1 VSCERARADLSL
13 AADGELP
20 AERSGPLTAHVQA
33 CASCAAFRSRLST
46 IRQGLR
52 FEAVGE
58 VPDVAPRVL
67 ATVAACGPRRPAGAA
82 RRWPRPGRRRGPLR
96 AVAAAFLAGAV
107 LGATFV
113 GLGGWRPAPVASADL
128 PDRVLAAQP
137 AITSLAADLQLVE
150 RGWNPRVPERVFT
163 GRLRYQAPESLDLR
177 LLDRTAYPSA
187 DWVRDDLELVV
198 TGERWWMRARRV
210 CPPEAEPRCAPRQP
224 ETRLVTDREPF
235 ADATPVPLDLI
246 TPVRSFMLGGAP
258 MRLETSRIAGRRA
271 IGVATTV
278 AQVEPL
284 LAGFDPAGGLR
295 ALYPADRAELWLDER
310 ALVPLALRVV
320 AAGTPERARWA
331 AAHGYRDAPG
341 TVLLDLALRRVVLNR
356 PLPADAFPAAPAGA
370 RAQAAGFAPA
380 PSGAPWAPGPA
391 PAWLPPGFRPYRA
404 GVVATPQGPV
414 VAVRTWTDGR
424 AWVKVRATRNW
435 PGGRLF
441 GDLGVLVRPVELPGG
456 TGYSSEDGTRVG
468 IHGQGVD
475 VLVTG
480 SLAPADLERVAG
492 SLAVAGRPVP
502 SGWAEAATATPEQA
516 LAAAPGLLMPKR
528 LRGFGTPAV
537 RVDGTAVSLAFAGPG
552 ARGFLLAEAPGT
564 RLSPPIDA
572 DVQGVRVRG
581 ANGRYS
587 LARGELEWV
596 EGGRVVSLRS
606 TTLSLEELLAIAQ
619 SLAGR

>member
-33 CASCAAFRSRLST
+33 CGSCAVFRSRLST

-58 VPDVAPRVL
+58 VPDVAPGVL
-67 ATVAACGPRRPAGAA
+67 ATVAARGPRRPFGPAQ
-82 RRWPRPGRRRGPLR
+82 RWPRPGRQRGLLR
-96 AVAAAFLAGAV
+96 GAAAFLAGAV
-107 LGATFV
+107 LGATFI
-113 GLGGWRPAPVASADL
+113 GLGGGRLAPVASADL
-128 PDRVLAAQP
+128 PNRVLAAQP
-137 AITSLAADLQLVE
+137 AITSLAADLHLVE
-150 RGWNPRVPERVFT
+150 RGWNSRVPERVFT

-187 DWVRDDLELVV
+187 DWAPNDLELVV
-198 TGERWWMRARRV
+198 TGDRWWMRARRA
-210 CPPEAEPRCAPRQP
+210 CPPEAEPQCAPRQP
-224 ETRLVTDREPF
+224 ETRLVTNREPF

-258 MRLETSRIAGRRA
+258 MPLETSRINGRRA

-284 LAGFDPAGGLR
+284 LVGFDAAGALR
-295 ALYPADRAELWLDER
+295 ALYPADHAKLWLDQR

-320 AAGTPERARWA
+320 AAPIPERARWA
-331 AAHGYRDAPG
+331 AAHGYHDAPG

-380 PSGAPWAPGPA
+380 PSGALGAPGPV

-404 GVVATPQGPV
+404 GVVATPHGPT

-441 GDLGVLVRPVELPGG
+441 GDLGALVRPVKLPGG
-456 TGYSSEDGTRVG
+456 AGYSSEDGTRIG
-468 IHGQGVD
+468 IHAQGMD

-502 SGWAEAATATPEQA
+502 CDWAEAATATLDQA
-516 LAAAPGLLMPKR
+516 LAAAPGLLVPKR
-528 LRGFGTPAV
+528 LRGFGPPAA
-537 RVDGTAVSLAFAGPG
+537 RVDGQTVSLAFAGPG

-564 RLSPPIDA
+564 RLSPPVDA
-572 DVQGVRVRG
+572 DVQGVRVRS
-581 ANGRYS
+581 ADGRYS
-587 LARGELEWV
+587 LALGELEWV
-596 EGGRVVSLRS
+596 EHGRVVSLRS

-619 SLAGR
+619 SLESR

>member
-1 VSCERARADLSL
+1 MSCERARADLSL

-20 AERSGPLTAHVQA
+20 AERSAPLTAHVQA

-67 ATVAACGPRRPAGAA
+67 AIMAARGPRRPSGPV
-82 RRWPRPGRRRGPLR
+82 RQWPRPGRQRGLLKGA
-96 AVAAAFLAGAV
+96 AVFLAGAV
-107 LGATFV
+107 LGATFI
-113 GLGGWRPAPVASADL
+113 GLGGGRPAPVASADL

-150 RGWNPRVPERVFT
+150 RGWNPRLPERVFT

-177 LLDRTAYPSA
+177 LLDRTPYPSA
-187 DWVRDDLELVV
+187 DWVPNDLELVV
-198 TGERWWMRARRV
+198 TGDRWWMRARRA
-210 CPPEAEPRCAPRQP
+210 CPPEAEPQCAPRQP

-246 TPVRSFMLGGAP
+246 TPVRSFTLSDAP
-258 MRLETSRIAGRRA
+258 MPLETSRMDGRRA
-271 IGVATTV
+271 IGVTTTV

-295 ALYPADRAELWLDER
+295 ELYAADHAELWLDKR
-310 ALVPLALRVV
+310 TLVPLALRVI

-356 PLPADAFPAAPAGA
+356 PLPADAFPAPPAGA
-370 RAQAAGFAPA
+370 RAESAGFATTPA
-380 PSGAPWAPGPA
+380 GAPGLA

-404 GVVATPQGPV
+404 GVVATPHGPA

-435 PGGRLF
+435 SGGRLF
-441 GDLGVLVRPVELPGG
+441 GDLGVLVRPVELSHG
-456 TGYSSEDGTRVG
+456 TGYSSEDGTRIG

-480 SLAPADLERVAG
+480 SLAPTDLERVAG
-492 SLAVAGRPVP
+492 SLAISGRPVP
-502 SGWAEAATATPEQA
+502 SGWAEAATATPDQA
-516 LAAAPGLLMPKR
+516 LATAPGLLMPKR

-552 ARGFLLAEAPGT
+552 ARGFLLAETPGT
-564 RLSPPIDA
+564 RLSPPMDA

-581 ANGRYS
+581 ADGRYS
-587 LARGELEWV
+587 LAREELEWV

-606 TTLSLEELLAIAQ
+606 TTLSLEDLLAIAQ
-619 SLAGR
+619 SLEGR

>member
-52 FEAVGE
+52 FEVVGE
-58 VPDVAPRVL
+58 VPDIALRVL
-67 ATVAACGPRRPAGAA
+67 ATVAAGDPRRPSGPA
-82 RRWPRPGRRRGPLR
+82 RRWPRPGWQHRLLRG
-96 AVAAAFLAGAV
+96 AAACLAGAV
-107 LGATFV
+107 LGATFI
-113 GLGGWRPAPVASADL
+113 GLSGGRPAPVASADL

-137 AITSLAADLQLVE
+137 AITSLAADLHLVE

-177 LLDRTAYPSA
+177 LLDHTAYPSA
-187 DWVRDDLELVV
+187 DWAPNDLELVV
-198 TGERWWMRARRV
+198 TGDRWWMRARRA
-210 CPPEAEPRCAPRQP
+210 CPPEAEPQCAPRQP

-246 TPVRSFMLGGAP
+246 TPVRSFMLSGPP
-258 MRLETSRIAGRRA
+258 MPLETSRIDRRRA

-284 LAGFDPAGGLR
+284 LAGFDPAGALR
-295 ALYPADRAELWLDER
+295 ELYAADHVELWLDER
-310 ALVPLALRVV
+310 ALVPLALKVV

-331 AAHGYRDAPG
+331 AAHGYRDAQG
-341 TVLLDLALRRVVLNR
+341 TVLLDLALRHVVLNR
-356 PLPADAFPAAPAGA
+356 PLPADTFPPPPAGA
-370 RAQAAGFAPA
+370 RAEAAGFAPA
-380 PSGAPWAPGPA
+380 PAGAPGLV

-404 GVVATPQGPV
+404 GVVATPHGPTV
-414 VAVRTWTDGR
+414 VVRTWTDGR

-441 GDLGVLVRPVELPGG
+441 GDLGALVRPLELSGG
-456 TGYSSEDGTRVG
+456 TGYSSEDGARIG
-468 IHGQGVD
+468 IHAQGVD

-502 SGWAEAATATPEQA
+502 GGWAEAATATPDQA
-516 LAAAPGLLMPKR
+516 LAAAPGLLMPKH
-528 LRGFGTPAV
+528 LRGFGPPAV
-537 RVDGTAVSLAFAGPG
+537 RVDGAAVSLAFAGPG
-552 ARGFLLAEAPGT
+552 ARGFLLAEAVGT
-564 RLSPPIDA
+564 RLSPPMDS

-581 ANGRYS
+581 ADGRYS

-606 TTLSLEELLAIAQ
+606 STLSLEELLAIAQ
-619 SLAGR
+619 SLEHR